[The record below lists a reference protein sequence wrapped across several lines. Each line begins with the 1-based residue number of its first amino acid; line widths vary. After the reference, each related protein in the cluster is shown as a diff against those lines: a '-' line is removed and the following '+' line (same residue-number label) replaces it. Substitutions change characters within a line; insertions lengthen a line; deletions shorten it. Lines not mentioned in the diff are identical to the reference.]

1 MVKGDLMRNLTGKT
15 KVLCIIGHPV
25 GHSLSPIMQN
35 AALAASGL
43 DYIYVPFDV
52 HPDRL
57 EHAVAGMRALGVSGF
72 NVTIPHKVE
81 IMACL
86 DALDESAE
94 VAGAVNTVLNDG
106 EKLIGYNTDGDGF
119 VRSLQDDLDF
129 VPGSGTIILAGA
141 GGAARGALAAL
152 CRAGAR
158 RIVIINR
165 SLDKAQQLSVLLG
178 QRYTSTE
185 IIPAS
190 MKDTITPYLND
201 AVLFVNTT
209 SLGMKNERI
218 PFVSFEDMPPSMK
231 IYDMVYAPAITP
243 LLRDAA
249 DHGLRCANGLGMLAG
264 QGELAFWIWTA
275 VTPPV
280 GVMKTVLATI

>member
-1 MVKGDLMRNLTGKT
+1 MRNLTGKT

-25 GHSLSPIMQN
+25 GHSLSPAMQN

-57 EHAVAGMRALGVSGF
+57 EHAVAGMRALGVTGF
-72 NVTIPHKVE
+72 NVTIPHKVD
-81 IMACL
+81 IMAYL
-86 DALDESAE
+86 DVLDESAE
-94 VAGAVNTVLNDG
+94 AAGAVNTVLNDG
-106 EKLIGYNTDGDGF
+106 GRLIGYNTDGDGL
-119 VRSLQDDLDF
+119 VRSLRDDLDF

-152 CRAGAR
+152 CRVGAR
-158 RIVIINR
+158 RVVIVNR
-165 SLDKAQQLSVLLG
+165 SLDKAQQLSVSLG

-185 IIPAS
+185 IIPVS
-190 MKDTITPYLND
+190 MTENITSYLNE

-218 PFVSFEDMPPSMK
+218 PFVSFADMLPTTK
-231 IYDMVYAPAITP
+231 VYDMVYAPAVTP

-249 DHGLRCANGLGMLAG
+249 DHGLCCANGLGMLAG
-264 QGELAFWIWTA
+264 QGELAFLIWTA
-275 VTPPV
+275 VTPPA
-280 GVMKTVLATI
+280 GVMKNVLASICIA